1 MLKSMDHKKIK
12 VVFSLGRLIMF
23 LAVLA
28 LMCAGCHKAEVQQG
42 GSITCPPEI
51 ETAQE
56 PVHLPEGWVERSSN
70 RMPEHW
76 HSVTFFDG
84 DPRQGGHEIEPKLS
98 RVVYDEFQQTWS
110 MRKQAGTQKTWL
122 ACRYY
127 LSSIS
132 LIRPLADDVTECS
145 GKFTNVLYPQVRSLT
160 CK

>member
-1 MLKSMDHKKIK
+1 MELRGGLFRFGLVKF
-12 VVFSLGRLIMF
+12 VVDNPRQFRL
-23 LAVLA
+23 
-28 LMCAGCHKAEVQQG
+28 
-42 GSITCPPEI
+42 
-51 ETAQE
+51 
-56 PVHLPEGWVERSSN
+56 N

-84 DPRQGGHEIEPKLS
+84 DPREGGNEIEPKLS

-132 LIRPLADDVTECS
+132 LIRPLADEIGRAHV
-145 GKFTNVLYPQVRSLT
+145 
-160 CK
+160 